1 MPAMDLHGD
10 FAGSELKRNLLIEHA
25 RNYQSHDFALAWGQ
39 RFSLHLPHHM
49 PAMDLHGDFAGSEL
63 KRNLL
68 IEHARNYQSHD
79 FALAWGER
87 FVVLSQLA
95 KFALLL
101 TRCPIAIQSLMN
113 RIQQILVPEWLGQE
127 LDRAGFHGLYRHR
140 NISMAGDKDDG
151 NPDSGV
157 NQLALKIQT
166 VDSGKSHV
174 QDQAAWPVRPLAA

>member
-95 KFALLL
+95 KFTVLL
-101 TRCPIAIQSLMN
+101 TRYPIAIPSLIH
-113 RIQQILVPEWLGQE
+113 RIQQVLVSERLGQE
-127 LDRAGFHGLYRHR
+127 LDGAGFHGLYRHR
-140 NISMAGDKDDG
+140 NISMTGDEYDR
-151 NPDSGV
+151 NPDARVG
-157 NQLALKIQT
+157 QFALKIQT
-166 VDSGKSHV
+166 ADS
-174 QDQAAWPVRPLAA
+174 R